1 MYVLYGRSHSSYMK
15 PKRGWGLGIV
25 VYLSLSS
32 SKGYISHIFHV
43 RSFRRRQY
51 IYAVSIGILIGI
63 DSNQPILNG
72 MINPIQ
78 DVAARF
84 RTYLVGSASYFKKKQ
99 KSPRARI
106 DTVWSTKSKMSGNV
120 SEHTLWG
127 LYRILRKTKSRHARI
142 DSRSIRYIFFYL
154 PVSQSKIPR

>member
-1 MYVLYGRSHSSYMK
+1 MK

-106 DTVWSTKSKMSGNV
+106 DTV
-120 SEHTLWG
+120 
-127 LYRILRKTKSRHARI
+127 
-142 DSRSIRYIFFYL
+142 
-154 PVSQSKIPR
+154 

>member
-1 MYVLYGRSHSSYMK
+1 MK

-32 SKGYISHIFHV
+32 SKGYISHIFH
-43 RSFRRRQY
+43 
-51 IYAVSIGILIGI
+51 AVSIGILIGI

-106 DTVWSTKSKMSGNV
+106 DTV
-120 SEHTLWG
+120 
-127 LYRILRKTKSRHARI
+127 
-142 DSRSIRYIFFYL
+142 
-154 PVSQSKIPR
+154 